1 MVMQIKAMRIG
12 IYWQVYRFELIKV
25 ARKVI
30 DDHASKVMDT
40 IVPLKEAGRTLQ
52 QLADT
57 LNKSGVLTSRGGQWY
72 PTTVSN
78 ILKRVAAV

>member
-1 MVMQIKAMRIG
+1 MVMQTKVMPIG

-30 DDHASKVMDT
+30 DDHASKVIDT

-52 QLADT
+52 QIADT
-57 LNKSGVLTSRGGQWY
+57 LNKSGVLTSRGDQWF

>member
-1 MVMQIKAMRIG
+1 MVMQTKVMPIG

-25 ARKVI
+25 ARKVA
-30 DDHASKVMDT
+30 DDRAAKVMDT
-40 IVPLKEAGRTLQ
+40 IVPPKEAGRTLQ
-52 QLADT
+52 QIADT
-57 LNKSGVLTSRGGQWY
+57 LNKSGVLTSRGDQWY